1 MRDLCQFD
9 LERWFGWSIITSL
22 NLKMLCNK
30 VLGPSFN
37 WIQAREIL
45 VDENDRVAVHD
56 PEYNC
61 PLMEEHHRFLKPN
74 NSVPKTLGPAHH
86 LPNLHTH
93 QTHHHTQHHQL
104 IPHHHAHQP
113 LFTSPSYMAT
123 VGSSLTSATWLSLPQ
138 PRRQFS
144 CDTWHCPFHPG
155 GILYGWRSNFSG
167 CLSTGTC
174 PRIGGKC
181 GSTSSLRFVQIFLQ
195 SLSGVPSRQ
204 TVWIPQVIRLMRHSQ
219 LVGSISPLN

>member
-113 LFTSPSYMAT
+113 LFTSPSYMPTGVNGKSICNDVHKDAESISIGELWK
-123 VGSSLTSATWLSLPQ
+123 V
-138 PRRQFS
+138 QFS
-144 CDTWHCPFHPG
+144 VKMS
-155 GILYGWRSNFSG
+155 Y
-167 CLSTGTC
+167 
-174 PRIGGKC
+174 
-181 GSTSSLRFVQIFLQ
+181 
-195 SLSGVPSRQ
+195 Q
-204 TVWIPQVIRLMRHSQ
+204 TTHTRLIW
-219 LVGSISPLN
+219 VG